1 VKIRLIA
8 VSRADEDFIK
18 EGVDYYVSR
27 IKRYNDFDI
36 TILKASNSQDG
47 LVNSKQEAKQISQR
61 ISKVDTLIA
70 LDENGKQFSSDSFSQ
85 FILKQQEQATKS
97 LVFVIGGSYG
107 LDETVLEAAQYKMS
121 LSSMTLPHQLA
132 RLIFVEQLYRAFT
145 IIKGEKYHHG

>member
-1 VKIRLIA
+1 MIA

-18 EGVDYYVSR
+18 DGVDYYVSR
-27 IKRYNDFDI
+27 IKRYNDFDV

-47 LVNSKQEAKQISQR
+47 LVNKKQEGKQILQR

-70 LDENGKQFSSDSFSQ
+70 LDENGKQYSSDSFSQ
-85 FILKQQEQATKS
+85 FILKQQEQSTKS

-107 LDETVLEAAQYKMS
+107 LDKEVLAAAQYKMS
-121 LSSMTLPHQLA
+121 LSSMTFPHQLA
-132 RLIFVEQLYRAFT
+132 RLVFAEQLYRAFT